1 VIGDSSLWVNEISIR
16 FEVSCPSN
24 NRMAHI
30 MAEGSLA
37 SSLCD
42 GGPNGYFTGDPDAIP
57 EPLVF
62 ETYSQA
68 SSGTKRID
76 N

>member
-1 VIGDSSLWVNEISIR
+1 MAHI
-16 FEVSCPSN
+16 
-24 NRMAHI
+24 MAHI

-42 GGPNGYFTGDPDAIP
+42 GGPNGYFTGDPDASP

-68 SSGTKRID
+68 SSVSTGLIIRTARKGSR
-76 N
+76 